1 MEQKIKFP
9 RSQKVY
15 LPGKLYPNIR
25 VAMRKVEQVPSVSF
39 EGEEKI
45 ATPNPEVYVYDT
57 SGPFSDPSMSIDLK
71 KGLPRLREEWIVGR
85 GDVEQLP
92 EITSEYGQMRRDDKS
107 LDHLRFEH
115 IALPYRAKKGEAI
128 TQMAYAKRGI
138 ITPEME
144 YVAIRENMK
153 CKEAGIDSYIT
164 PEFVRDEIAR
174 GRAVLPANINHPES
188 EPMIIGRNFLVKIN
202 ANIGN
207 SATTSSIDEEVDKAV
222 WSCKWG
228 GDTVMDLSTG
238 ANIHETREWIIR
250 NSPVPVG
257 TVPIYQALEKV
268 KGNVADLNWEVYR
281 DTLIEQCE
289 QGSITLPSTPES
301 VWRTST
307 WQTTVYAV
315 S

>member
-1 MEQKIKFP
+1 
-9 RSQKVY
+9 
-15 LPGKLYPNIR
+15 
-25 VAMRKVEQVPSVSF
+25 
-39 EGEEKI
+39 
-45 ATPNPEVYVYDT
+45 
-57 SGPFSDPSMSIDLK
+57 
-71 KGLPRLREEWIVGR
+71 
-85 GDVEQLP
+85 
-92 EITSEYGQMRRDDKS
+92 
-107 LDHLRFEH
+107 
-115 IALPYRAKKGEAI
+115 
-128 TQMAYAKRGI
+128 MAYAKAGI

-153 CKEAGIDSYIT
+153 CREAGIDSYIT
-164 PEFVRDEIAR
+164 PEFVRDEIAH

-281 DTLIEQCE
+281 DTLIERAGWRLLYLACRNPSGECPLGRQPSMRYREPWRKYHE
-289 QGSITLPSTPES
+289 Q
-301 VWRTST
+301 V
-307 WQTTVYAV
+307 V
-315 S
+315 SPI

>member
-45 ATPNPEVYVYDT
+45 ATPNPEIYVYDT
-57 SGPFSDPSMSIDLK
+57 SGPFSDADMSIDLK
-71 KGLPRLREEWIVGR
+71 KGLPRMREEWIVGR

-92 EITSEYGQMRRDDKS
+92 KITSEYGQMRRDDKS

-144 YVAIRENMK
+144 YVACLLYTSYLWKRSLCFSQRPFLQIKKNRLLLYIR
-153 CKEAGIDSYIT
+153 CISCI
-164 PEFVRDEIAR
+164 F
-174 GRAVLPANINHPES
+174 
-188 EPMIIGRNFLVKIN
+188 
-202 ANIGN
+202 
-207 SATTSSIDEEVDKAV
+207 ATHK
-222 WSCKWG
+222 
-228 GDTVMDLSTG
+228 
-238 ANIHETREWIIR
+238 
-250 NSPVPVG
+250 
-257 TVPIYQALEKV
+257 
-268 KGNVADLNWEVYR
+268 
-281 DTLIEQCE
+281 
-289 QGSITLPSTPES
+289 
-301 VWRTST
+301 
-307 WQTTVYAV
+307 TT
-315 S
+315 